1 MSLFQFS
8 SALRLAELWRG
19 WGAAETE
26 RARVSCPWEDEE
38 DLAKGRR
45 PLQAETE

>member
-8 SALRLAELWRG
+8 SVLRLAELVAVVRC
-19 WGAAETE
+19 AETD
-26 RARVSCPWEDEE
+26 RARASHPWEDEE

-45 PLQAETE
+45 PLQAKTE